1 MRWLYNIIYYNIFAL
16 SFSFL
21 YTNPILAHV
30 CMKMS
35 SVFSMFCFKFVWIC
49 HCALVLA
56 NVLGIS
62 RRGRG
67 RRGEGMCVYVCW
79 FYWYSNTFMQTICNL
94 NNKVKSKE
102 ICNKQRA
109 SNLISETNCNQSFI
123 CHQLQSPS
131 NDKQHIHH
139 THILSFLF
147 RANTFPI
154 HLWEE

>member
-1 MRWLYNIIYYNIFAL
+1 MSIIYLPCFFIPVQK
-16 SFSFL
+16 
-21 YTNPILAHV
+21 PILAHV

-102 ICNKQRA
+102 ICNKQRG

-147 RANTFPI
+147 RTNTFPI